1 MFKCLVFVSMLL
13 IVAEGVT
20 RWHTSQIVLK
30 ELYNLQKEHF
40 SVFNDYLELETK
52 RLNELK
58 K

>member
-13 IVAEGVT
+13 IVAEGAT

-40 SVFNDYLELETK
+40 SVFNDYLELEIK